1 MKNLIQSV
9 VMVFLS
15 ITTVSAEYKEVQFDR
30 SSMADAMSNM
40 ISTGQYSLI
49 YFTADWCM
57 PCQVLQE
64 SHFRDER
71 IIDYINQGFVSI
83 KADYSEIDDAEWY
96 ETFEV
101 RMLPTLL
108 IMDKEGN
115 EVDRIQNIRNTRQL
129 YLFLHQ
135 YGSKKSYKADI
146 VNVSKKNTTNNKS
159 QKRATNPKAV
169 LASYKPAADN
179 IYAVDLDNY
188 KAELSIQFGAYN
200 RYNHAVRYLK
210 ELQLKEIPVFIKEE
224 FVKGR
229 KYYKVVQR
237 ASKNK
242 IENLYTNYQSR
253 GIDYLMSIGLSNCI
267 FTLCRSLLS
276 SARNKLFFSK

>member
-135 YGSKKSYKADI
+135 YGSKKSNGTQKPLAYKLADDYNGKNANSYKADI

-253 GIDYLMSIGLSNCI
+253 GIDCFIRKANL
-267 FTLCRSLLS
+267 
-276 SARNKLFFSK
+276 